1 MLGVHKSTNKK
12 VALKFVDPS
21 AFGDASNIASVY
33 TEAESASKIHH
44 KNIIKIQSTF
54 WMRKYMCFIME
65 YCEGGELLG
74 LIKKRGRLKEHETLE
89 IFKQLVCGMD
99 ACHKENLIHRDL
111 KLENILLLHH
121 NKLEI
126 RVSFVYGVR

>member
-1 MLGVHKSTNKK
+1 
-12 VALKFVDPS
+12 
-21 AFGDASNIASVY
+21 
-33 TEAESASKIHH
+33 
-44 KNIIKIQSTF
+44 
-54 WMRKYMCFIME
+54 ME

-89 IFKQLVCGMD
+89 IFKQLVWGMD